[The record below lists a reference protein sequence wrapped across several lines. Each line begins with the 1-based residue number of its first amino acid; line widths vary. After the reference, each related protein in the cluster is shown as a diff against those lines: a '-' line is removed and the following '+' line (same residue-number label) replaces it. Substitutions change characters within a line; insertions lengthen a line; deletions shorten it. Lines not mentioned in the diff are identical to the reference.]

1 MSILSVEEASNVIA
15 LAASPTFKKRKSKEM
30 STSIVDINVEEEL
43 STGIKKPD
51 TQEQYD
57 TYLREFAKFLL
68 SDYLHG
74 RTFFIIITLIIIR
87 NWMREKYMRENLS
100 ILRSMPAWRNGLLV

>member
-57 TYLREFAKFLL
+57 TYLRKFAKFCI
-68 SDYLHG
+68 SDYLPG
-74 RTFFIIITLIIIR
+74 KTFFV
-87 NWMREKYMRENLS
+87 S
-100 ILRSMPAWRNGLLV
+100 IV